1 MIGGI
6 SVWQLL
12 ILLLIVVLVFG
23 TKRLRNIGSDLGSAI
38 KGFRKGMEDDSDSET
53 ADPAADEP
61 QQIGAE
67 AMPSSTVEESTK
79 ENNPAERPPG
89 TDV

>member
-12 ILLLIVVLVFG
+12 ILLVIVVLVFG
-23 TKRLRNIGSDLGSAI
+23 TKRLRNMGSDLGSAV
-38 KGFRKGMEDDSDSET
+38 KGFRKGMEDDPEN
-53 ADPAADEP
+53 ADPAASEP
-61 QQIGAE
+61 EQIGAE
-67 AMPSSTVEESTK
+67 TMPSSTVEENTK